1 MKELKVGEKVEFE
14 VIEQSP
20 SAKDLCEGCY
30 FNSEYGCQRDCRIF
44 GACSKGRRSDNKDV
58 IFKGVKA

>member
-1 MKELKVGEKVEFE
+1 MKLNKMVLDNKK
-14 VIEQSP
+14 IEEAAINKCGFIS
-20 SAKDLCEGCY
+20 SFK
-30 FNSEYGCQRDCRIF
+30 SEYGCQKDCRIF

>member
-1 MKELKVGEKVEFE
+1 MKEFKVGEKVEFE

-20 SAKDLCEGCY
+20 SAKNLCEGCY
-30 FNSEYGCQRDCRIF
+30 FKSEYGCQKDCRIF